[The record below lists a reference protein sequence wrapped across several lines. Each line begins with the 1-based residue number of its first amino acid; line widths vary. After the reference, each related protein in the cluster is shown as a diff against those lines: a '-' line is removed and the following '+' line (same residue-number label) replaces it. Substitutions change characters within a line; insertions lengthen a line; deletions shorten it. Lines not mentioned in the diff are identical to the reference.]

1 MAVETLSQTRQAQR
15 AVGKRVPRH
24 DAIYQVTGKVCFTED
39 LRIPGMLHA
48 RFLRSRYPH
57 ARILSVDTTQAAAA
71 PGVAAVITA
80 GDVPYNRMG
89 SIVQDQPVLADDR
102 VRYIGDP
109 VAAVAAETAEAAF
122 QALRLIKVEYEELP
136 AVYDPVEAMKPGAPI
151 LHGESNVLV
160 RQGLRCGDVER
171 GFAASHLVV
180 EETYQTQMVEH
191 CGMETQVSVAVPD
204 LAGNLI
210 VYTPSARPYAIRAE
224 VARVLQAPLLKI
236 RVIAMP
242 QGGGFGGK
250 NDPWLEPAVGLL
262 ALKTGRPVRAVL
274 SREEEFTASTVR
286 HPIRMHYRSG
296 VDSSGKLLARQVK
309 LVLDTGAYAA
319 LGYVTIRKATLT
331 CIGPYRVP
339 NVLAEGVLVF
349 TNNTVA
355 SAMRGF
361 GVPQTCFAWES
372 HMETIARQLGMDSL
386 KLRLLNAFEDGD
398 TTPYGQTLTSVGLK
412 ESMRQAAAAFDW
424 RRESRS

>member
-1 MAVETLSQTRQAQR
+1 MSVETMPPKEQTHQ
-15 AVGKRVPRH
+15 AVGRRVPRH
-24 DAIYQVTGKVCFTED
+24 DAVQQVTGRVCYTED
-39 LRIPGMLHA
+39 LRLPGMLHVQ
-48 RFLRSRYPH
+48 FLRSRYPH
-57 ARILSVDTTQAAAA
+57 ARILRVDTSRAAAA

-80 GDVPYNRMG
+80 DDVPNNRMG
-89 SIVQDQPVLADDR
+89 SIVQDQPVLAHDR
-102 VRYIGDP
+102 VRYLGDP
-109 VAAVAAETAEAAF
+109 VAAVAADTAECAF
-122 QALRLIKVEYEELP
+122 QALRLIQVDYEELP
-136 AVYDPVEAMKPGAPI
+136 AVFDPMEAMQPGAP
-151 LHGESNVLV
+151 LVHEKSNVLA

-180 EETYQTQMVEH
+180 EETFQTQVVEH
-191 CGMETQVSVAVPD
+191 CGMETQVAAAVPNGGG
-204 LAGNLI
+204 AVT
-210 VYTPSARPYAIRAE
+210 VYSPTARPYAIRAE
-224 VARVLQAPLLKI
+224 VARVLQVAPLKI

-296 VDSSGKLLARQVK
+296 VDSEGKLLARQVQ
-309 LVLDTGAYAA
+309 LVLDTGAYTA
-319 LGYVTIRKATLT
+319 LGYVTIRKAALT
-331 CIGPYRVP
+331 CMGPYRVP
-339 NVLAEGVLVF
+339 NVLSEAILVY

-372 HMETIARQLGMDSL
+372 HMETIAARLGMDSL
-386 KLRLLNAFEDGD
+386 KFRLLNAFENGD
-398 TTPYGQTLTSVGLK
+398 RTPGGQKLESVGLK
-412 ESMRQAAAAFDW
+412 ESILQAAAAFGW
-424 RRESRS
+424 NGEAGK